1 MKVGLL
7 GFGKTGRAV
16 ANVLLE
22 LKKTSLEWVVR
33 QSAGDDNRNA
43 AEFLGIDS
51 EEPGLIFSR
60 KELLAAELLDLHPVD
75 VIIDFS
81 SQSGLNYYL
90 DEARKRKIKVISAV
104 SHYDA
109 RNKRALTRA
118 AQDTLVVY
126 SPNIT
131 LGINFLIC
139 AAKVLQNIAPSADI
153 EIIEEH
159 FKDKSETSGTA
170 LRIADELSL
179 DCDAVKTIRAGGIV
193 GMHEILFGFPNQ
205 TVRLRHESI
214 SREAFGNGV
223 LFAIDNFPDDE
234 CGFFTFDELLMQ
246 QFSNSAQEM
255 VVPRMSSAQ
264 AAWVKSASRAQ

>member
-22 LKKTSLEWVVR
+22 SKKTSLEWVLR
-33 QSAGDDNRNA
+33 QTSDADNRNV
-43 AEFLGIDS
+43 AEHLGVESD
-51 EEPGLIFSR
+51 EPGLIFARSD
-60 KELLAAELLDLHPVD
+60 LGVAELLDRYPVD

-81 SQSGLNYYL
+81 SQSGLSYYL
-90 DEARKRKIKVISAV
+90 EEARKRKIKVISAV
-104 SHYDA
+104 SHYDE
-109 RNKRALTRA
+109 RRKRALTRA
-118 AQDTLVVY
+118 AKDTLVIY

-139 AAKVLQNIAPSADI
+139 AAKVLQNIAPLADI

-159 FKDKSETSGTA
+159 FKGKDETSGTA

-179 DCDAVKTIRAGGIV
+179 DIDAVKTIRAGGIV
-193 GMHEILFGFPNQ
+193 GIHEILFGFPYQ

-223 LFAIDNFPDDE
+223 LFAIDNFPSEDT
-234 CGFFTFDELLMQ
+234 GFFTFDELLMQ
-246 QFSNSAQEM
+246 QFCNSAQDMMPSLET
-255 VVPRMSSAQ
+255 RH
-264 AAWVKSASRAQ
+264 